1 MSDPAVGPP
10 PTPPRSL
17 SVTLAGRSALALVA
31 LVVNGLARVISSLVV
46 GRVAG
51 VVSLGFV
58 QSGLA
63 GAQLAGLFGP
73 SAFGSAAS
81 AFVARQKAEGDEAG
95 LSAVH
100 GHLLLRV
107 LQTSTLVVAVS
118 GLVWLLLPS
127 GEPSRAVA
135 FAVLTLSFCLFPFSR
150 GLLYGAGLAARAATW
165 NIATSMLGLVV
176 VCVGVLAGLRGAALL
191 LLFSSGYFAFSVLS
205 WQRTRPRRI
214 RGPLG
219 REIDKFAAFAVAGTV
234 ASAGFLNATMV
245 TASVIGDAE
254 AVGHFGAAFAL
265 AVPSSLIA
273 AAVSLVLFPLLSGLR
288 GAQDEHRTKAFV
300 GWASRCMSMP
310 VVCLFAILVLLRRE
324 VVDILWGPSFAEA
337 SLLLAPLLIALLC
350 TTLAVPSVNALTAL
364 DPRGM
369 MKSAVSSSIG
379 LCAGLLT
386 WALAVPHL
394 GLLGVACGFTIGSLA
409 SSAIPFVLAWRYTGQ
424 TWGWHAARLVFAVL
438 VLAGL
443 AGLQVRWSLSTATT
457 IALLFGYLAGWILL
471 TLPEV
476 RRIWGTSRAA
486 IGRQP
491 RHGSSKSNYER
502 SDD

>member
-1 MSDPAVGPP
+1 MGPP
-10 PTPPRSL
+10 PTPPRPL

-127 GEPSRAVA
+127 GEPGRAVA
-135 FAVLTLSFCLFPFSR
+135 FAVLTLSFCLYPFSR
-150 GLLYGAGLAARAATW
+150 GLLYGAGQAARAATW
-165 NIATSMLGLVV
+165 NIATSLLGLVV

-191 LLFSSGYFAFSVLS
+191 LLFSSGYFSFSLLS

-245 TASVIGDAE
+245 TASAIGDAE

-265 AVPSSLIA
+265 AVPSSLIG
-273 AAVSLVLFPLLSGLR
+273 AAVSLVLFPMLSGLR
-288 GAQDEHRTKAFV
+288 ADSDRSTSRHVVR
-300 GWASRCMSMP
+300 WASRCMAVP
-310 VVCLFAILVLLRRE
+310 VVVLFATMVLLRNE
-324 VVDILWGPSFAEA
+324 IVALLWGPDFLEAA
-337 SLLLAPLLIALLC
+337 SLLTPLLLAIMC
-350 TTLAVPSVNALTAL
+350 TALAVPSVNALTAL
-364 DPRGM
+364 TTNGM
-369 MKSAVSSSIG
+369 RSSATSSLLG
-379 LCAGLLT
+379 LSVGLAT
-386 WALAVPHL
+386 WAVAVPHL
-394 GLLGVACGFTIGSLA
+394 GLLGVAYGFTAGSLV
-409 SSAIPFVLAWRYTGQ
+409 SSAIPFVLTWRHTSQ
-424 TWGWHAARLVFAVL
+424 SWAWHAVQLLAAV
-438 VLAGL
+438 VLLAALSGAQELWDLETASSLGL
-443 AGLQVRWSLSTATT
+443 LA
-457 IALLFGYLAGWILL
+457 GYLAIWLL
-471 TLPEV
+471 MTLPES
-476 RRIWGTSRAA
+476 RRIWRVARAA
-486 IGRQP
+486 IR
-491 RHGSSKSNYER
+491 R
-502 SDD
+502 